1 MNELRQVLRNV
12 PAVLLALCAGALTA
26 LGGQN
31 GVAQADGA
39 VNLTGPHA
47 AYSQSF
53 DALESKG
60 SSAVLP
66 LGWSIKETGS
76 GTTAD
81 GRYRAFTAGSG
92 AGDTYSFG
100 TAGSDERAFGG
111 LRSDDLTPLFGVKFT
126 NSTGAPIEGLAVSYT
141 GEQWRLGAP
150 NRGQDRLDFQFST
163 DATSLTTG
171 TWHDYDGL
179 DFTSP
184 TISGAAGALD
194 GNAPANRR
202 AIGAMI
208 PGLSIADGQS
218 FWLRWV
224 DVDIPGADDGLAIDD
239 FSLTPLSGPCTE
251 AYTPIYQIQGAG
263 PTAAITGT
271 VTTQGIVVGDYE
283 GPSPALRG
291 FYLQDARGDG
301 NPGTSDGIFVFNG
314 SNADSVKLGDVV
326 RVTGRAGE
334 NQGQTQISV
343 TPENIFSCGTG
354 SVAPVDVTLPL
365 SSTTQLEQFEG
376 MLVRFPQPLYVTEHF
391 QLGRFGQVVL
401 SAGGRLAQPTNIV
414 APGAPAQALEA
425 ANSLNR
431 VVVDDT
437 SQAQNTDPIVFAR
450 GGQPLSAG
458 NTLRGGDSAEGIVGV
473 LTFTWGGDQ
482 ASPNAYRVR
491 PNGALGGG
499 ANFAPTNPRPA
510 GAPPVS
516 GHVRVA
522 GMNLLN
528 FFNTFD
534 GLPDK
539 VDNCRNGVG
548 GAAADCRGADTQAEF
563 DRQWPKTVAAITGSD
578 ADVIGVMELENDG
591 YGPGSAMRFLVDQ
604 LNTATAPDTYAFVD
618 VDAATGQAN
627 ALGSDAIRVGLI
639 YKPAK
644 VTPAG
649 RTAVL
654 NTPAFV
660 TGGDSEARNRP
671 SLAQAFAENA
681 TGERFVVA
689 VSHLKSKGSAC
700 ADPDTGDGQ
709 GNCAVV
715 RTKAA
720 NLLAEWLAT
729 DPTDTGDP
737 DVLLIGDF
745 NSYAQEDPITALKNA
760 GYTNL
765 IESFNGSS
773 AYSYAF
779 NGEWGYLDHA
789 LGSASLVPQVASVAD
804 WHINADEPAVLD
816 YNTDFKTPAQR
827 QSLYAPDEFRISDHD
842 PVLVDLNLAQGAAP
856 AAVTM
861 PTTGADPYN
870 VWVLLTVALVLLALG
885 GSVLVARRSAA

>member
-1 MNELRQVLRNV
+1 MTKHGSRLNATLILLLAFCSASILQLGGILPAAAAGAASLVAMQVAYAQSFDGLQNAGTSSAV
-12 PAVLLALCAGALTA
+12 PAGWDFREAGSAAT
-26 LGGQN
+26 
-31 GVAQADGA
+31 ADGA
-39 VNLTGPHA
+39 
-47 AYSQSF
+47 
-53 DALESKG
+53 
-60 SSAVLP
+60 
-66 LGWSIKETGS
+66 
-76 GTTAD
+76 
-81 GRYRAFTAGSG
+81 YRAFTPGSS

-100 TAGSDERAFGG
+100 AVGSSERAFGG
-111 LRSDDLTPLFGVKFT
+111 LRSNNLVPLIGVQFT
-126 NSTGAPIEGLAVSYT
+126 NDTGATIEALAIGYT

-150 NRGQDRLDFQFST
+150 NRGPDRLDFQFST
-163 DATSLTTG
+163 DATSLTNG
-171 TWHDYDGL
+171 TWQDYDGL
-179 DFTSP
+179 DFASP
-184 TISGAAGALD
+184 TTSGPAGALD
-194 GNAPANRR
+194 GNVSANRR
-202 AIGAMI
+202 AVDATV
-208 PGLSIADGQS
+208 PGLSIADRQS

-224 DVDIPGADDGLAIDD
+224 DADIPGADDGLAIDD
-239 FSLTPLSGPCTE
+239 FSLTPLSGPCAE

-263 PTAAITGT
+263 ATAAITGT

-291 FYLQDARGDG
+291 FYLQDAKGDG

-314 SNADSVKLGDVV
+314 SNADSVNLGDVV
-326 RVTGRAGE
+326 RVTGKAGE
-334 NQGQTQISV
+334 NQGQTQIST
-343 TPENIFSCGTG
+343 TPANILKCGMG

-365 SSTTQLEQFEG
+365 SSATQLEQFEG

-414 APGAPAQALEA
+414 APGAPAQAQET
-425 ANSLNR
+425 ANSRNR
-431 VVVDDT
+431 IVLDDA

-473 LTFTWGGDQ
+473 LTFTWGGVQ

-491 PNGALGGG
+491 PINALGGG
-499 ANFAPTNPRPA
+499 ANFVPTNQRPT

-563 DRQWPKTVAAITGSD
+563 DRQWSKTVAAITGAG

-591 YGPGSAMRFLVDQ
+591 YGPGSAMHFLVDQ
-604 LNTATAPDTYAFVD
+604 LNAATAPDTYAFIDAD
-618 VDAATGQAN
+618 VGTGQVN
-627 ALGSDAIRVGLI
+627 ALGTDAIRVGLL

-660 TGGDSEARNRP
+660 TGGDGEARNRP
-671 SLAQAFAENA
+671 ALAQAFEENA

-689 VSHLKSKGSAC
+689 VNHLKSKGSAC
-700 ADPDTGDGQ
+700 ADPDIGDGQ

-720 NLLAEWLAT
+720 NLLAEWLET
-729 DPTDTGDP
+729 DPTGTGEP

-745 NSYAQEDPITALKNA
+745 NSYAQEDPIAALQNA
-760 GYTNL
+760 GYSNL

-827 QSLYAPDEFRISDHD
+827 QALYAPDEFRISDHD
-842 PVLVDLNLAQGAAP
+842 PVLVDLNLAQSASP

-870 VWVLLTVALVLLALG
+870 VWVLLTILLVLLALG
-885 GSVLVARRSAA
+885 GSVLVARRTAA